1 MKTTAWHIPF
11 YTRQCRAAAFTENE
25 TGLDS
30 VRDRLYYIRSIEHLR
45 PARKYS
51 CILGLLSHWSLS
63 TVFAKAAVNVIDG
76 TLISS
81 NLGFSLLNWSGFEI
95 NIASGKTENDNLKCF

>member
-1 MKTTAWHIPF
+1 MKTAAWHIPF

-45 PARKYS
+45 PARNTLVSWAYS
-51 CILGLLSHWSLS
+51 VTGPYQQSLQ
-63 TVFAKAAVNVIDG
+63 KP
-76 TLISS
+76 L
-81 NLGFSLLNWSGFEI
+81 
-95 NIASGKTENDNLKCF
+95 